1 MHSLSKLDIFVH
13 ASSILI
19 SLFFDDNYYCSVA
32 SRARY
37 IILVNVR
44 FIGKL
49 ACPVNYNNIIHQV
62 GSRSGPCQRN
72 NLTAC
77 FFYISIT
84 YHWDTEIRKTAQI

>member
-1 MHSLSKLDIFVH
+1 MHTLSELDIFVH

-37 IILVNVR
+37 ITLVNVR

-49 ACPVNYNNIIHQV
+49 ACPVNYNIIHQV
-62 GSRSGPCQRN
+62 GSVDLAN
-72 NLTAC
+72 AT
-77 FFYISIT
+77 ISRHASFT
-84 YHWDTEIRKTAQI
+84 SQ